1 MGDRQRKRAARED
14 RPFWIEVTGE
24 LENLVHAAHAAC
36 AGGSGSGSLLIFFL
50 DVGDEGFRGQHQARD
65 RRRVLQREAG
75 DLGRVDYAH
84 LYHVAVLAGFSVEA
98 EVFFLGVADLADH
111 NGAFVAGVERDLTG
125 RLFES
130 APHDACANGFV
141 IVELE
146 LLDRSEAA
154 EQRRAAAGDDT
165 FLDSRAGGVH
175 SVFDTGLLFLQFG
188 FGGCADL
195 DDGDAADQLGKALL
209 ELFLVIVAGGVF
221 DLRADLLHTAFD
233 VRRLA
238 GAFDDRG
245 VVLVDGD
252 LLGATQVLKLDVLEL
267 DTEVFS
273 DGLAAGEG
281 SDIFEHSLAAVAK
294 ARSLDGSALQRA
306 TKLVHHEGGQRFAF
320 DILSNDQERLA
331 HLGGLL
337 EQREQILHRA
347 DFLFVDEDANV
358 LNNALHAL
366 GVGDEV
372 RGEVAAV
379 KLHAFD
385 YFEGGLHRLGFL
397 DGNDAILAD
406 LLHGFGDDAADLLV
420 IVRGNGANLGDH
432 FALDVLVKL
441 LDFRNRNFDGLF
453 DAALESG
460 GAGAGGDSLDALAED
475 GLR

>member
-50 DVGDEGFRGQHQARD
+50 DVGDEGFRGKHQARD

-84 LYHVAVLAGFSVEA
+84 LHHVAVLAGLRVEA
-98 EVFFLGVADLADH
+98 EVLFLGVADLANH
-111 NGAFVAGVERDLTG
+111 NGAFVAGVESDLAG

-209 ELFLVIVAGGVF
+209 ELFLVIVTGGVF
-221 DLRADLLHTAFD
+221 DLRADLLHAAFD

-238 GAFDDRG
+238 GPFDDRG

-252 LLGATQVLKLDVLEL
+252 LLGAAEVLKLHVLEL
-267 DTEVFS
+267 DAEVFGN
-273 DGLAAGEG
+273 GLAAGEG
-281 SDIFEHSLAAVAK
+281 SNVFEL
-294 ARSLDGSALQRA
+294 RLRRPQR
-306 TKLVHHEGGQRFAF
+306 R
-320 DILSNDQERLA
+320 
-331 HLGGLL
+331 
-337 EQREQILHRA
+337 
-347 DFLFVDEDANV
+347 
-358 LNNALHAL
+358 
-366 GVGDEV
+366 
-372 RGEVAAV
+372 
-379 KLHAFD
+379 
-385 YFEGGLHRLGFL
+385 
-397 DGNDAILAD
+397 
-406 LLHGFGDDAADLLV
+406 
-420 IVRGNGANLGDH
+420 
-432 FALDVLVKL
+432 
-441 LDFRNRNFDGLF
+441 
-453 DAALESG
+453 SG
-460 GAGAGGDSLDALAED
+460 GACPSWRSARATGAGPSWS
-475 GLR
+475 